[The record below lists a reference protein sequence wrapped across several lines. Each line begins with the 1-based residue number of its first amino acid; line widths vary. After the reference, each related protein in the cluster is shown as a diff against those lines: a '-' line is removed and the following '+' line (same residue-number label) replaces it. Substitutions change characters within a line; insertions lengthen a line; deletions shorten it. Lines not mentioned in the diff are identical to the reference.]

1 MRARLLAAALIWC
14 SAAVGTGAQTL
25 PSTPIDIGSGRVVLG
40 GDVSATVAPDDPGFF
55 NYSDYEHSVLREVRV
70 GLTARVRATGRVSV
84 LGELRTD
91 NFRRVTPF
99 ALYARIHPFPGRRLD
114 LQIGR
119 IPPTFGEF
127 ARRAYGNDNP
137 LIGYPLAYQYL
148 TSLRPDALPASTDEL
163 LRMRGRGWLTSF
175 SIGNTAPARG
185 VPLVTAFSWDTGAQI
200 TTGWRAITV
209 TGAITNGSLSNPRV
223 NDDNGGKQVATRV
236 VARPATGLV
245 VGASYARGQFLGHRV
260 LDVLMD
266 PDASS
271 FVQRAYG
278 TDIEYSRDH
287 WILRGSAVL
296 SEWDLPIPRERPAPL
311 TLRAL
316 AVSAEGRYM
325 IFPGVYA
332 AARAEQLSFNR
343 VAGTTRT
350 VSWDAPVSRIEVG
363 GGYYLQRNVVAKL
376 SLQRNVRDGGRVLS
390 DSLTA
395 AQLHFWF

>member
-1 MRARLLAAALIWC
+1 MRVRPLAALLIWC
-14 SAAVGTGAQTL
+14 GTVAGVGAQTL
-25 PSTPIDIGSGRVVLG
+25 PSSPIDIGSGRLVLG
-40 GDVSATVAPDDPGFF
+40 GDVSATIAPDDPGFF
-55 NYSDYEHSVLREVRV
+55 NYSDYEHSVLREFRI
-70 GLTARVRATGRVSV
+70 GLTASVRASDRVSL

-99 ALYARIHPFPGRRLD
+99 ALYARVRPFPGRRFD

-127 ARRAYGNDNP
+127 TRRAYGNDNP

-148 TSLRPDALPASTDEL
+148 TSLRSDALPASTDEL
-163 LRMRGRGWLTSF
+163 LRMRGRGWLTNF
-175 SIGNTAPARG
+175 SIGNTTPARG
-185 VPLVTAFSWDTGAQI
+185 VPLVTAFSWDTGAQV

-223 NDDNGGKQVATRV
+223 SDDNGGKQVAARI

-245 VGASYARGQFLGHRV
+245 TGVSYARGQFLGRRV
-260 LDVLMD
+260 LDVLWSAD
-266 PDASS
+266 EGS

-278 TDIEYSRDH
+278 SDIEYSRDH
-287 WILRGSAVL
+287 WLVRGNAVL
-296 SEWDLPIPRERPAPL
+296 SEWDLPIPRERTVPL

-316 AVSAEGRYM
+316 AVSVEGRYT
-325 IFPGVYA
+325 ILPGVYA

-343 VAGTTRT
+343 VEGTART
-350 VSWDAPVSRIEVG
+350 AAWDAPVSRIEVG
-363 GGYYLQRNVVAKL
+363 GGYYLQRNLVAKL
-376 SLQRNVRDGGRVLS
+376 SLQRNVRDGGRVPRAHLM
-390 DSLTA
+390 A